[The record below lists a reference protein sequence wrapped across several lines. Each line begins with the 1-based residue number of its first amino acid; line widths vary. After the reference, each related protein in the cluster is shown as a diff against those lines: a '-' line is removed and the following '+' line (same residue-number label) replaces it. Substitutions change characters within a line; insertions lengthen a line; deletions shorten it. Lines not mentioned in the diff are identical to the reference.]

1 MGFIPKEGNEIKMY
15 RTKTCG
21 ELNIQNVKEHVE
33 LAGWIQKIRDL
44 GGMTFIDLRD
54 EFGITQIVVN
64 DEELK
69 KFVKELHTESCIH
82 IEGKVVERANKNP
95 HMKTGNIE
103 VVAEKIEILG
113 KCKNVLPFEINTDQE
128 VREDLRL
135 EYRFLDL
142 RNEKLH
148 NNILLRSKILKTI
161 RDKMDELGFT
171 EIQTP
176 ILANSSPEGARDYL
190 VPSRLNPGEFYALP
204 QAPQQ
209 FKQLLMVSG
218 FNKYYQIAP
227 CFRDED
233 PRADRAP
240 GEFYQLDFEM
250 SFATQ
255 EDVFKVIEEVVPYTF
270 EKYTDWK
277 VDKGP
282 FVRIPYKEAM
292 EKYGID
298 KPDLRN
304 PLIIQD
310 VTDVFKDSEFNAFKD
325 KTIKAIIVPNG
336 AEQGRKFFDK
346 MGEFA
351 TTEEVGAKGLA
362 WTKLDNEGNIQ
373 GGIAKFVTEKIKE
386 KLEKDFGLEKNASI
400 FFIADE
406 FEKAQKIAGLVR
418 IELGKRLDLI
428 EKGVYKFC
436 FIVDFPMYELSDEG
450 TIDFS
455 HNPFSMPQGGLEA
468 LENKDPLDILAYQY
482 DLVCNGYEM
491 ASGAVR
497 NHDPEIMVKAFEI
510 AGYSEEDVKNRFGAL
525 YNAFQYGTPPHAG
538 AAPGIDRMIMLIADS
553 QNIREVIAFPKN
565 KKARDLLMR
574 APSVV
579 TEQQLKDVHIKLDLD
594 KK

>member
-1 MGFIPKEGNEIKMY
+1 MY
-15 RTKTCG
+15 RTHNLG
-21 ELNIQNVKEHVE
+21 ELSIKNVGERVE
-33 LAGWIQKIRDL
+33 LSGWIQKIRNL
-44 GGMTFIDLRD
+44 GGMIFIDLRD
-54 EFGITQIVVN
+54 EFGITQIVIN
-64 DEELK
+64 DEKLQEQA
-69 KFVKELHTESCIH
+69 KEFTTESCIH
-82 IEGKVVERANKNP
+82 IYGETVERSSKNP
-95 HMKTGNIE
+95 KMATGEIE
-103 VVAEKIEILG
+103 IVADKIEILG
-113 KCKNVLPFEINTDQE
+113 KCKNILPFEVNTDQE

-142 RNEKLH
+142 RSEKLH
-148 NNILLRSKILKTI
+148 QLILLRSKILKTL
-161 RDKMDELGFT
+161 RDKMDELGFA

-218 FNKYYQIAP
+218 FNRYFQIAP

-255 EDVFKVIEEVVPYTF
+255 EDVLKVMEEVVTHTF
-270 EKYTDWK
+270 KKYTTWK
-277 VDKGP
+277 VDEGP

-310 VTDVFKDSEFNAFKD
+310 VTEIFKDVEFNAFKG
-325 KTIKAIIVPNG
+325 KTVKAIVVPNG

-346 MGEFA
+346 MTEFA
-351 TTEEVGAKGLA
+351 TTDEVGAKGLA
-362 WTKLDNEGNIQ
+362 WTKFEKDGTIQ
-373 GGIAKFVTEKIKE
+373 GGIAKFITEEAKT
-386 KLEKDFGLEKNASI
+386 KLEKEFGVKSGDSI

-406 FEKAQKIAGLVR
+406 FHKAQKIAGLIRV
-418 IELGKRLDLI
+418 ELGKRLDLL
-428 EKGVYKFC
+428 EKNTYRFC

-450 TIDFS
+450 TIDFC

-468 LENKDPLDILAYQY
+468 LKTKNPLDILAYQF
-482 DLVCNGYEM
+482 DMVCNGYET

-510 AGYSEEDVKNRFGAL
+510 AGYTEEDVKTRFGAL

-538 AAPGIDRMIMLIADS
+538 AAPGVDRMVMLIADS
-553 QNIREVIAFPKN
+553 QNIREIIAFPKN
-565 KKARDLLMR
+565 KRAKDLLMK
-574 APSVV
+574 APSQVS
-579 TEQQLKDVHIKLDLD
+579 EQQLKDVHIKIRNDE
-594 KK
+594 KN

>member
-1 MGFIPKEGNEIKMY
+1 MY
-15 RTKTCG
+15 RTHNLG
-21 ELNIQNVKEHVE
+21 ELNIKNVGEEVE
-33 LAGWIQKIRDL
+33 LSGWIQKIRNL
-44 GGMTFIDLRD
+44 GGMIFIDLRD
-54 EFGITQIVVN
+54 QFGITQIVIN
-64 DEELK
+64 DEQLQEQA
-69 KFVKELHTESCIH
+69 KELTTESCIH
-82 IEGKVVERANKNP
+82 ICGKVVERSNKNP
-95 HMKTGNIE
+95 KMATGEIE
-103 VVAEKIEILG
+103 VVTGKIEILG
-113 KCKNVLPFEINTDQE
+113 KCKNILPFEVNTDQE

-142 RNEKLH
+142 RNKKLH
-148 NNILLRSKILKTI
+148 DSILLRSKILKTL
-161 RDKMDELGFT
+161 RDKMDELGFA

-218 FNKYYQIAP
+218 FDKYFQIAP

-270 EKYTDWK
+270 KKFTDWK
-277 VDKGP
+277 VDEGP
-282 FVRIPYKEAM
+282 FVRIPYLEAM

-310 VTDVFKDSEFNAFKD
+310 VTKVFENIEFNAFKD
-325 KTIKAIIVPNG
+325 KTVKAIVVPNG

-346 MGEFA
+346 MTKFA
-351 TTEEVGAKGLA
+351 TTDEVGAKGLA
-362 WTKLDNEGNIQ
+362 WTKLEKDGTVQ
-373 GGIAKFVTEKIKE
+373 GGIAKFITEEAKA
-386 KLEKDFGLEKNASI
+386 KLENEFGVKAGDSI
-400 FFIADE
+400 FFVADE
-406 FEKAQKIAGLVR
+406 FYKAQKIAGLVR

-428 EKGVYKFC
+428 EKNVYKFC

-450 TIDFS
+450 TIDFC
-455 HNPFSMPQGGLEA
+455 HNPFSMPQGGLDA
-468 LENKDPLDILAYQY
+468 LENKDPLEILAYQY

-510 AGYSEEDVKNRFGAL
+510 AGYTEEDVKNRFGAL

-538 AAPGIDRMIMLIADS
+538 AAPGVDRMVMLIADS
-553 QNIREVIAFPKN
+553 TNIREVIAFPKN
-565 KKARDLLMR
+565 KRARDLLMR
-574 APSVV
+574 APSIVSK
-579 TEQQLKDVHIKLDLD
+579 QQLDDVHIQLKN
-594 KK
+594 

>member
-1 MGFIPKEGNEIKMY
+1 MY
-15 RTKTCG
+15 RNHNLG
-21 ELNIQNVKEHVE
+21 ELRISNVGEEVE
-33 LAGWIQKIRDL
+33 LSGWIQKIRNL
-44 GGMTFIDLRD
+44 GGMIFIDLRD
-54 EFGITQIVVN
+54 QFGITQIVVN
-64 DEELK
+64 DTKLQEQT
-69 KFVKELHTESCIH
+69 KEFTTESCIH
-82 IEGKVVERANKNP
+82 ICGKVVERSSKNP
-95 HMKTGNIE
+95 KMPTGEIE
-103 VVAEKIEILG
+103 VVASKLEILG

-148 NNILLRSKILKTI
+148 NTILLRSKILKTI
-161 RDKMDELGFT
+161 RDKMDELGFA

-190 VPSRLNPGEFYALP
+190 VPSRIHPGEFYALP

-209 FKQLLMVSG
+209 FKQLLMVGG
-218 FNKYYQIAP
+218 FDKYYQIAP

-255 EDVFKVIEEVVPYTF
+255 DDVLKVAEEVVIYTF
-270 EKYTDWK
+270 KKFTNWK
-277 VDKGP
+277 VDEGP
-282 FVRIPYKEAM
+282 FLRIPYREAM

-310 VTDVFKDSEFNAFKD
+310 VTKVFSNIEFNAFKD

-346 MGEFA
+346 MTEFA
-351 TTEEVGAKGLA
+351 TSDEVGAKGLA
-362 WTKLDNEGNIQ
+362 WTKFEKDGSVQ
-373 GGIAKFVTEKIKE
+373 GGIAKFITEEAKE
-386 KLEKDFGLEKNASI
+386 KLEKEYGAKAGDSI

-406 FEKAQKIAGLVR
+406 FHNAQKIAGLVR
-418 IELGKRLDLI
+418 IELGKRLDLL
-428 EKGVYKFC
+428 EKNVYRFC

-450 TIDFS
+450 KIDFN
-455 HNPFSMPQGGLEA
+455 HNPFSMPQGGLKA
-468 LENKDPLDILAYQY
+468 LEEKDPLDVLAYQF
-482 DLVCNGYEM
+482 DMVCNGYETM
-491 ASGAVR
+491 SGAVR

-510 AGYSEEDVKNRFGAL
+510 AGYTEDDVKNRFGAL
-525 YNAFQYGTPPHAG
+525 YKAFQYGTPPHAG
-538 AAPGIDRMIMLIADS
+538 AAPGLDRLIMLLAQS
-553 QNIREVIAFPKN
+553 NNIREVIAFPKN
-565 KKARDLLMR
+565 KKARDVLMG
-574 APSVV
+574 APSTV
-579 TEQQLKDVHIKLDLD
+579 TKEQLDEVHIQIKE
-594 KK
+594 

>member
-1 MGFIPKEGNEIKMY
+1 MY

-21 ELNIQNVKEHVE
+21 ELTIKNVGEEVE

-44 GGMTFIDLRD
+44 GGMIFIDLRD
-54 EFGITQIVVN
+54 EFGITQIVIH
-64 DEELK
+64 DEKLQEE
-69 KFVKELHTESCIH
+69 VKEYTTESCIH
-82 IEGKVVERANKNP
+82 INGKVVERSNKNNKIPTGEIEVEANK
-95 HMKTGNIE
+95 IE
-103 VVAEKIEILG
+103 VLG

-148 NNILLRSKILKTI
+148 KNILLRSEIIKTI
-161 RDKMDELGFT
+161 RNKMDELGFT

-209 FKQLLMVSG
+209 FKQLLMVGG

-255 EDVFKVIEEVVPYTF
+255 EDVFNVIEEVVPYTF
-270 EKYTDWK
+270 EKFTNWK

-282 FVRIPYKEAM
+282 FIRIPYREAM

-310 VTDVFKDSEFNAFKD
+310 VTKLFENSDFNAFKG
-325 KTIKAIIVPNG
+325 KTVKAIVVPNG

-362 WTKLDNEGNIQ
+362 WTKFEQSGEVA
-373 GGIAKFVTEKIKE
+373 GGIAKFITPDIKE
-386 KLEKDFGLEKNASI
+386 KLEKEYDVKPNSSI

-406 FEKAQKIAGLVR
+406 FEKAQKIAGIVR
-418 IELGKRLDLI
+418 IELGKRLDLL
-428 EKGVYKFC
+428 EKDVYRFC

-455 HNPFSMPQGGLEA
+455 HNPFSMPQGGLES
-468 LENKDPLDILAYQY
+468 LENKDPLEILAYQY

-497 NHDPEIMVKAFEI
+497 NHNPEIMVKAFEI
-510 AGYSEEDVKNRFGAL
+510 AGYSEEEVKNRFGAL

-538 AAPGIDRMIMLIADS
+538 AAPGLDRMVMLIANS
-553 QNIREVIAFPKN
+553 QNIREIIAFPKN

-574 APSVV
+574 APSQVS
-579 TEQQLKDVHIKLDLD
+579 EQQLKDVHIKLDLE
-594 KK
+594 

>member
-1 MGFIPKEGNEIKMY
+1 MY

-21 ELNIQNVKEHVE
+21 ELNLSNVNEEVE
-33 LAGWIQKIRDL
+33 LSGWIQKIRNL
-44 GGMTFIDLRD
+44 GGMVFIDLRD
-54 EFGITQIVVN
+54 EEGITQIVIN
-64 DEELK
+64 DEKLEEQIK
-69 KFVKELHTESCIH
+69 TYSTESCIN
-82 IEGKVVERANKNP
+82 IWGQVVERSSKNTKIP
-95 HMKTGNIE
+95 TGEIE
-103 VVAEKIEILG
+103 VVAKKIEMLG
-113 KCKNVLPFEINTDQE
+113 KCKNVLPFEINTNQE

-142 RNEKLH
+142 RNKKLH
-148 NNILLRSKILKTI
+148 QNILLRSKIMKTL

-209 FKQLLMVSG
+209 FKQLLMLAG

-255 EDVFKVIEEVVPYTF
+255 EDVFKIIEEVVPYTF
-270 EKYTDWK
+270 KKFTNWK
-277 VDKGP
+277 VDEGP
-282 FVRIPYKEAM
+282 FIRIPYKEAM

-310 VTDVFKDSEFNAFKD
+310 VTKVFEKSEFKAFEG
-325 KTIKAIIVPNG
+325 KTVKAIIVPEG
-336 AEQGRKFFDK
+336 SKQGRKFFDK
-346 MGEFA
+346 MTDFA
-351 TTEEVGAKGLA
+351 KTEEVGAKGLA
-362 WTKLDNEGNIQ
+362 WVKYEENALI
-373 GGIAKFVTEKIKE
+373 GGISKFITEEMKE
-386 KLEKDFGLEKNASI
+386 MLEKEYGFKNGDSI
-400 FFIADE
+400 FFIGDE
-406 FEKAQKIAGLVR
+406 LKTAQKIAGLIR
-418 IELGKRLDLI
+418 IELGNRLDLL
-428 EKGVYKFC
+428 EKDTYRFC

-455 HNPFSMPQGGLEA
+455 HNPFSMPQGGLKA
-468 LENKDPLDILAYQY
+468 LEEKDPLDILAYQY

-497 NHDPEIMVKAFEI
+497 NHNPEIMVKAFEI
-510 AGYSEEDVKNRFGAL
+510 AGYSEEEVKNRFGAL
-525 YNAFQYGTPPHAG
+525 YKAFQYGAPPHAG
-538 AAPGIDRMIMLIADS
+538 AAPGLDRMVMLIANS
-553 QNIREVIAFPKN
+553 NNIREVIAFPKN
-565 KKARDLLMR
+565 KRARDLLMQ
-574 APSVV
+574 APSKVQD
-579 TEQQLKDVHIKLDLD
+579 EQLKDVHIKLDLEE
-594 KK
+594 K

>member
-1 MGFIPKEGNEIKMY
+1 MY

-21 ELNIQNVKEHVE
+21 ELTIKNVGENIE

-44 GGMTFIDLRD
+44 GGMIFIDLRD
-54 EFGITQIVVN
+54 EFGITQIVIH
-64 DEELK
+64 DEKMQEEA
-69 KFVKELHTESCIH
+69 KEYNTESCIH
-82 IEGKVVERANKNP
+82 IKGKVVERSNKNNKIP
-95 HMKTGNIE
+95 TGEIE
-103 VVAEKIEILG
+103 VEAKEIEILG
-113 KCKNVLPFEINTDQE
+113 KCKNILPFEINTDQE

-142 RNEKLH
+142 RNDKLH
-148 NNILLRSKILKTI
+148 KNILLRSQILKTI
-161 RDKMDELGFT
+161 RNRMDELGFT

-190 VPSRLNPGEFYALP
+190 VPSRLNLGEFYALP

-209 FKQLLMVSG
+209 FKQLLMVAG

-255 EDVFKVIEEVVPYTF
+255 EDVFKVIEDVVPYTF
-270 EKYTDWK
+270 EKFTNWK

-310 VTDVFKDSEFNAFKD
+310 VTKVFENSDFNAFKG
-325 KTIKAIIVPNG
+325 KTIKAIVVPNG

-362 WTKLDNEGNIQ
+362 WTKFESTGEIT
-373 GGIAKFVTEKIKE
+373 GGISKFITPEIKE
-386 KLEKDFGLEKNASI
+386 KLEKEFDFKPNSSI

-418 IELGKRLDLI
+418 IELGKRLDLL
-428 EKGVYKFC
+428 EKDVYRFC

-455 HNPFSMPQGGLEA
+455 HNPFSMPQGGLKA

-497 NHDPEIMVKAFEI
+497 NHNPEIMVKAFEI
-510 AGYSEEDVKNRFGAL
+510 AGYTEEEVKN
-525 YNAFQYGTPPHAG
+525 
-538 AAPGIDRMIMLIADS
+538 S
-553 QNIREVIAFPKN
+553 
-565 KKARDLLMR
+565 KK
-574 APSVV
+574 
-579 TEQQLKDVHIKLDLD
+579 
-594 KK
+594 

>member
-1 MGFIPKEGNEIKMY
+1 MERTSKNSKIP
-15 RTKTCG
+15 TG
-21 ELNIQNVKEHVE
+21 E
-33 LAGWIQKIRDL
+33 
-44 GGMTFIDLRD
+44 
-54 EFGITQIVVN
+54 
-64 DEELK
+64 
-69 KFVKELHTESCIH
+69 
-82 IEGKVVERANKNP
+82 
-95 HMKTGNIE
+95 IE
-103 VVAEKIEILG
+103 VVAQSLEVLG
-113 KCKNVLPFEINTDQE
+113 KCKNILPFEINTDQE

-148 NNILLRSKILKTI
+148 NNILLRSKILKTL

-240 GEFYQLDFEM
+240 GEFYQLDYEM

-255 EDVFKVIEEVVPYTF
+255 EDVFKVMEEVVPYTF
-270 EKYTDWK
+270 EKFTNWK

-282 FVRIPYKEAM
+282 FIRIPYKEAM

-304 PLIIQD
+304 PLII
-310 VTDVFKDSEFNAFKD
+310 KDATKCFEGSEFKAFEN
-325 KTIKAIIVPNG
+325 KTIKAIVVPEG
-336 AEQGRKFFDK
+336 AKQGRKFFDK

-351 TTEEVGAKGLA
+351 MTDEVGAKGLA
-362 WTKLDNEGNIQ
+362 WTKFEEDGSIQ
-373 GGIAKFVTEKIKE
+373 GGIAKFITDEIKE
-386 KLEKDFGLEKNASI
+386 QLKLEIGVKENDAV

-406 FEKAQKIAGLVR
+406 FAKAQKIAGLVR
-418 IELGKRLDLI
+418 IELGKRLDLL
-428 EKGVYKFC
+428 EKDVYRFC

-455 HNPFSMPQGGLEA
+455 HNPFSMPQGGLDA
-468 LENKDPLDILAYQY
+468 LNNKNPLDILAYQY

-497 NHDPEIMVKAFEI
+497 NHNPEIMVRAFEI
-510 AGYSEEDVKNRFGAL
+510 AGYTEEDVKDRFGAL

-538 AAPGIDRMIMLIADS
+538 AAPGVDRMVMLIENS

-579 TEQQLKDVHIKLDLD
+579 TEKQLEDVHIKLR
-594 KK
+594 

>member
-1 MGFIPKEGNEIKMY
+1 MY
-15 RTKTCG
+15 RTKNLG
-21 ELNIQNVKEHVE
+21 ELRIENVGETVK

-44 GGMTFIDLRD
+44 GAMIFIDLRD
-54 EFGITQIVVN
+54 EDGITQIVIN

-69 KFVKELHTESCIH
+69 NTAKGLVKESCIH
-82 IEGKVVERANKNP
+82 IEGNVQERTSKNP
-95 HMKTGNIE
+95 KISTGDIE
-103 VVAEKIEILG
+103 VVASKIEVLG
-113 KCKNVLPFEINTDQE
+113 KCKPELPFEINSE
-128 VREDLRL
+128 VEAREDLRL

-148 NNILLRSKILKTI
+148 NIILLRSKILKFL
-161 RDKMDELGFT
+161 RDKMEELGFP

-190 VPSRLNPGEFYALP
+190 VPSRINPGEFYALP

-218 FNKYYQIAP
+218 FNKYFQIAP

-250 SFATQ
+250 AFATQ
-255 EDVFKVIEEVVPYTF
+255 EDVFKVIEEVMPAVYSHFTN
-270 EKYTDWK
+270 WQ
-277 VDKGP
+277 VDKAP
-282 FVRIPYKEAM
+282 FIRIPYKEAM

-310 VTDVFKDSEFNAFKD
+310 VTTLFENTEFNAFKD
-325 KTIKAIIVPNG
+325 KTIKAIVVENG
-336 AEQGRKFFDK
+336 AEKPRKFFDK
-346 MGEFA
+346 MTDFA
-351 TTEEVGAKGLA
+351 VQECEAKGLA
-362 WTKLDNEGNIQ
+362 WTKINKEGAFD
-373 GGIAKFVTEKIKE
+373 GGIAKFITDDIKE
-386 KLEKDFGLEKNASI
+386 RIISQFGAKENSAI

-406 FEKAQKIAGLVR
+406 FKKAQKIAGLVR
-418 IELGKRLDLI
+418 IELGKRLDLL
-428 EKGVYKFC
+428 EKNVYRFC

-450 TIDFS
+450 TIDFG

-468 LENKDPLDILAYQY
+468 LQTKDPLDIVAYQF
-482 DLVCNGYEM
+482 DLVCNGYEV

-497 NHDPEIMVKAFEI
+497 NQNPEIMVKAFEI
-510 AGYSEEDVKNRFGAL
+510 AGYTEQDVETRFGAL
-525 YNAFQYGTPPHAG
+525 FNAFQYGTPPHAG
-538 AAPGIDRMIMLIADS
+538 AAPGIDRMVMLIANS

-565 KKARDLLMR
+565 KRARDLLMR
-574 APSVV
+574 APSKVSK
-579 TEQQLKDVHIKLDLD
+579 EQLKDVHIKLDLE
-594 KK
+594 

>member
-1 MGFIPKEGNEIKMY
+1 MY

-21 ELNIQNVKEHVE
+21 ELNIENVKEHVE

-82 IEGKVVERANKNP
+82 IEGEVVERASKNP
-95 HMKTGNIE
+95 HMKTGDIE
-103 VVAEKIEILG
+103 VVAQEIEVLG

-270 EKYTDWK
+270 EKFTDWK

-310 VTDVFKDSEFNAFKD
+310 VTEVFKGSDFNAFKD

-362 WTKLDNEGNIQ
+362 WTKLDNEGNVQ
-373 GGIAKFVTEKIKE
+373 GGIAKFITDEIKE

-468 LENKDPLDILAYQY
+468 LENKNPLDVLAYQY

-594 KK
+594 EK

>member
-1 MGFIPKEGNEIKMY
+1 MY

-21 ELNIQNVKEHVE
+21 ELNIHNVEEVVE
-33 LAGWIQKIRDL
+33 LSGWIQKIRNL
-44 GGMTFIDLRD
+44 GGMIFIDLRD
-54 EFGITQIVVN
+54 EFGITQIVIN
-64 DEELK
+64 DEKMQQEA
-69 KFVKELHTESCIH
+69 KEWNTESCIH
-82 IEGKVVERANKNP
+82 IKGKVVERSSKNNKIP
-95 HMKTGNIE
+95 TGEIE
-103 VVAEKIEILG
+103 VVASQVEILG
-113 KCKNVLPFEINTDQE
+113 KCKNVLPFEINNNQE

-148 NNILLRSKILKTI
+148 NNILLRSKILKTL
-161 RDKMDELGFT
+161 REKMDELDFI

-255 EDVFKVIEEVVPYTF
+255 EDVFKVMEEVVPYTF
-270 EKYTDWK
+270 KKFTNWK
-277 VDKGP
+277 VDEGP
-282 FVRIPYKEAM
+282 FIRIPYKEAM

-310 VTDVFKDSEFNAFKD
+310 VTDIFKNSDFNAFKG
-325 KTIKAIIVPNG
+325 KTVKAIVVPNG
-336 AEQGRKFFDK
+336 ATQGRKFFDK

-362 WTKLDNEGNIQ
+362 WTKIEQDDSVT
-373 GGIAKFVTEKIKE
+373 GGIAKFITSDIKG
-386 KLEKDFGLEKNASI
+386 KLEKQIGAEKNSAI

-406 FEKAQKIAGLVR
+406 LEKAQKIAGLVR
-418 IELGKRLDLI
+418 IELGKRLELI
-428 EKGVYKFC
+428 EKDVYKFC

-468 LENKDPLDILAYQY
+468 LETKNPLDILAYQY

-497 NHDPEIMVKAFEI
+497 NHNPETMVKAFEI
-510 AGYSEEDVKNRFGAL
+510 AGYTEEDVKNRFGAL

-538 AAPGIDRMIMLIADS
+538 AAPGVDRMVMLIADS

-579 TEQQLKDVHIKLDLD
+579 SEQQLKDVHIELRKN
-594 KK
+594 K